1 MSNEEM
7 VKKMEFI
14 VEHQAKFA
22 AEIEIMREV
31 QAEQYNRLSNALIGV
46 VDIVGNLTRAQ
57 MRTDEKVSLLEESF
71 TRLAQAQ
78 TRTEESLKLL
88 INVVERHIHGNGG
101 AESPA

>member
-7 VKKMEFI
+7 DKKMEFI

-46 VDIVGNLTRAQ
+46 VDIVGSLTRAQ

-71 TRLAQAQ
+71 ARLAQAQ
-78 TRTEESLKLL
+78 ARTEESLKIL